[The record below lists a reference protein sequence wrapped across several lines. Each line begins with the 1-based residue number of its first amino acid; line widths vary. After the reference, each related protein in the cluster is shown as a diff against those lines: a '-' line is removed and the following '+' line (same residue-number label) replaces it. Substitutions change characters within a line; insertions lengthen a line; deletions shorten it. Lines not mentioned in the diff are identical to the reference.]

1 MKYENAAIKVVS
13 HSILVN
19 AVVLFN
25 CVFKKNCSFFFVE
38 FGSEILLLKWNVIV
52 SGLADGCRITGDE

>member
-1 MKYENAAIKVVS
+1 MKFENAAIKVVS

-25 CVFKKNCSFFFVE
+25 CVLKENCSFF
-38 FGSEILLLKWNVIV
+38 LLSLDLRYYYLNGMLLFRV
-52 SGLADGCRITGDE
+52 